1 MPLLL
6 APLAIVVSFAF
17 VGVML
22 YKRVNLAITLNAT
35 ALLLGFLGLDWW
47 NVAERIVETTRNQ
60 LTISV
65 VLATFGVMWLSQL
78 YKETRFVNTLS
89 ESLSRIINN
98 PKIVL
103 TILPA
108 VIGFLPVAGGA
119 LMSAPLVDSEAGK
132 LGLKSDRKAY
142 INLWF
147 RHTIFPIYP
156 VSQVLILT
164 AALAAVTTWSII
176 LRQIPVVAVMVISG
190 YIIGFWKTPNLK
202 GEKAAENSEHRK
214 NVKAFLFSF
223 SPILITIVAAVTL
236 SLLSTESSKQG
247 FDVLVATLVGLAV
260 LMVISRSGFK
270 KITKP
275 LRNRGIYEIT
285 FAAYGAFLLGS
296 MMRATG
302 ISEMFQSFATSQG
315 IDSTLLLII
324 VPATLGILT
333 ASALGGISISMPIL
347 GAIITLTP
355 KTAALIYMS
364 GFFGYVMSPTHLC
377 FAFTANYFKCSMDRI
392 YKYAIPSFLVTFG
405 TALLVYFVF

>member
-1 MPLLL
+1 MS

-47 NVAERIVETTRNQ
+47 NVADKIAETTRSQ

-78 YKETRFVNTLS
+78 YKETKFINTLS

-103 TILPA
+103 TMLPA

-119 LMSAPLVDSEAGK
+119 LMSAPLVDSEAEK

-156 VSQVLILT
+156 ISQVLILT

-176 LRQIPVVAVMVISG
+176 VRQIPVVVVMVIVG

-223 SPILITIVAAVTL
+223 SPILITIAVAVTL
-236 SLLSTESSKQG
+236 SLLSADFSRQG

-260 LMVISRSGFK
+260 LMVISKSDFR
-270 KITKP
+270 KITRP
-275 LRNRGIYEIT
+275 LRSRGIYEIT

-296 MMRATG
+296 MMKATG

-315 IDSTLLLII
+315 IDSTLLLIV

-355 KTAALIYMS
+355 RTAALIYMS
-364 GFFGYVMSPTHLC
+364 GFLGYVMSPTHLC
-377 FAFTANYFKCSMDRI
+377 FAFTANYFKCSMDKI
-392 YKYAIPSFLVTFG
+392 YRYAIPSFLVTFG
-405 TALLVYFVF
+405 TALLVYFLF

>member
-1 MPLLL
+1 
-6 APLAIVVSFAF
+6 
-17 VGVML
+17 ML

-47 NVAERIVETTRNQ
+47 NVADKIAETTRSQ

-78 YKETRFVNTLS
+78 YKETKFINTLS

-103 TILPA
+103 TMLPA

-119 LMSAPLVDSEAGK
+119 LMSAPLVDSEAEK

-156 VSQVLILT
+156 ISQVLILT

-176 LRQIPVVAVMVISG
+176 VRQIPVVIVMVIVG
-190 YIIGFWKTPNLK
+190 YIIGFWKTSSLK
-202 GEKAAENSEHRK
+202 GEKAAENSERRK

-223 SPILITIVAAVTL
+223 SPILITIVVAVTL
-236 SLLSTESSKQG
+236 SLLSTEFSKQG

-260 LMVISRSGFK
+260 LIVISKSDFR
-270 KITKP
+270 KITGP
-275 LRNRGIYEIT
+275 LRSRGIYEIT

-296 MMRATG
+296 MMKATG

-315 IDSTLLLII
+315 IDSTLLLVV
-324 VPATLGILT
+324 VPATLGLLT

-355 KTAALIYMS
+355 RTAALIYMS
-364 GFFGYVMSPTHLC
+364 GFFGYVMAPTHLC
-377 FAFTANYFKCSMDRI
+377 FAFTANYFKCSLDKI

-405 TALLVYFVF
+405 TALLVYFLF